1 MSCIQSATAI
11 INPMRV
17 QIIRLFILLFTAGQK
32 VSATLIVATAW
43 IVTLLMVEWTRPAV
57 DRRKDPEDGD
67 AHTETLDNGARIKSW
82 KLY

>member
-1 MSCIQSATAI
+1 
-11 INPMRV
+11 MRV

-43 IVTLLMVEWTRPAV
+43 IHSYTA
-57 DRRKDPEDGD
+57 DGGMD
-67 AHTETLDNGARIKSW
+67 KTSSRQEEGSSAEGGGAHTETLDNGARIKPW